1 MSVDL
6 IAMIA
11 AARIVPVVVL
21 NDAKCAAPLAKAL
34 LAGGLPIAEVTFRT
48 AAAAA
53 SIEAIR
59 RDAPAVLVGAGTVT
73 HPDQVREAVAA
84 GARFIVTPGFS
95 RRVVEACLAAG
106 MPVIPGVN
114 APGFVEMGLEYGLDV
129 LKFFPAEASGG
140 APFLKAL
147 AGPYPNVR
155 FVPTGGVGLA
165 NLAEYLALPNVVAC
179 GGSWM
184 VDPKLIDAENFEA
197 IADRTA
203 AAVAAARGAQ
213 SEKRKSA

>member
-1 MSVDL
+1 
-6 IAMIA
+6 
-11 AARIVPVVVL
+11 
-21 NDAKCAAPLAKAL
+21 LAKAL

-59 RDAPAVLVGAGTVT
+59 RDAPAVLVGAGSVTT